1 MGVCSHCSIDK
12 VEISNVDSLPSP
24 FMYQRHLKAAPE
36 QMFTQLERSIS
47 ISFGR
52 KQKKKVRVGYKT
64 HWLLSISSANSK
76 AGRGPG
82 LLITAR

>member
-52 KQKKKVRVGYKT
+52 KQKKVRVGYKT
-64 HWLLSISSANSK
+64 HWLLSISSAKSK
-76 AGRGPG
+76 AGRRPE